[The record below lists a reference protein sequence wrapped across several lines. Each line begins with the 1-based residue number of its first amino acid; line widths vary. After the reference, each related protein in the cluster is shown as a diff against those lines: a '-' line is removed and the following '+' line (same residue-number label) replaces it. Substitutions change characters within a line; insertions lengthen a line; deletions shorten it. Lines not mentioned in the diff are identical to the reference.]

1 MNPVPESAAKLQ
13 KDSGA
18 RLRAIPSVDELL
30 LQPRLVALAERS
42 GRGLVIQAVRQVL
55 ADFRARLKSEPSQPA
70 VPNREAFDSAKFEV
84 GIVAE
89 VVAAVIVKVEVA
101 LAPSLRRV
109 INATG
114 VVLHTNLGRSPLS
127 QAAVAQIAATAAGY
141 SNLEYDVARGER
153 GKRDV
158 HTGRMLAELVGTESA
173 IVVNNNAAAVFLVL
187 NTLAK
192 SAEVIVSRGELIEI
206 GDGFRIPDIMA
217 ESGALLRE
225 VGTTNRT
232 RLRDYERA
240 ITDHTRLLLRVHPS
254 NFRITGFTERPS
266 LRELVEL
273 GERFHLPVYED
284 LGSGCIADLSTSGIA
299 EPVARAS
306 CEAGASVITFSGDK
320 LLGGPQAGIIAGKK
334 EIVERIRANP
344 LFRALRVDKLT
355 IAALEATLQSYL
367 RGALD
372 EIPALRMIRLIPGRN
387 RAARAKLLRKISP
400 RAASRCKAGNP
411 SRLFSDRRRLHSRS
425 ATPHHADRHLDAPP
439 LRRTTRRP
447 SAQATNQQ
455 PSWRN
460 NVCRNA
466 SHRPHRRRPPN
477 PRPPH
482 SEPRRRKRNRLRP
495 SNRPRLNMSRLSLR
509 PLRSDLCVLCVKSF
523 RAPATN

>member
-13 KDSGA
+13 KDPAA

-30 LQPRLVALAERS
+30 LQPRLVALAEKS
-42 GRGLVIQAVRQVL
+42 GRALVTQTVRQVL
-55 ADFRARLKSEPSQPA
+55 ADFRARLKNEPPQRA
-70 VPNREAFDSAKFEV
+70 VPDPEAFDEAQLEAR
-84 GIVAE
+84 IVAE
-89 VVAAVIVKVEVA
+89 IIAEVVVGVVAKVETA

-114 VVLHTNLGRSPLS
+114 VVLHTNLGRAPLS
-127 QAAVAQIAATAAGY
+127 QAAVAQITTTAAGY

-153 GKRDV
+153 GKRDA
-158 HTGRMLAELVGTESA
+158 HTAKLLANLVGAESA

-192 SAEVIVSRGELIEI
+192 AAEVIVSRGELIEI

-240 ITDHTRLLLRVHPS
+240 ITDRTRLLLRVHPS

-266 LRELVEL
+266 LQELVAL

-284 LGSGCIADLSTSGIA
+284 LGSGCIADLSASGIA

-306 CEAGASVITFSGDK
+306 CEAGVSVISISGDK

-372 EIPALRMIRLIPGRN
+372 EIPTLRMIRLSQEEI
-387 RAARAKLLRKISP
+387 AKRAKNFCEKFRPMLPADVTLKIRPGFSVIGGGSTPDQQLPTTLIAISTSRHSAAQLEDRLRKP
-400 RAASRCKAGNP
+400 RTTHPAATTS
-411 SRLFSDRRRLHSRS
+411 ST
-425 ATPHHADRHLDAPP
+425 ATPIVARIEDDHLILD
-439 LRRTTRRP
+439 LRTVNP
-447 SAQATNQQ
+447 EEESEIASALVA
-455 PSWRN
+455 
-460 NVCRNA
+460 A
-466 SHRPHRRRPPN
+466 
-477 PRPPH
+477 
-482 SEPRRRKRNRLRP
+482 L
-495 SNRPRLNMSRLSLR
+495 
-509 PLRSDLCVLCVKSF
+509 
-523 RAPATN
+523 A

>member
-1 MNPVPESAAKLQ
+1 MNPVPESAAETP

-30 LQPRLVALAERS
+30 LQPRLAAVAEKS
-42 GRGLVIQAVRQVL
+42 GRALVAQTVRRLL
-55 ADFRARLKSEPSQPA
+55 AQFRARLKSEPSQSAAPY
-70 VPNREAFDSAKFEV
+70 PEAFDLAQFE
-84 GIVAE
+84 AH
-89 VVAAVIVKVEVA
+89 VVADLEAA

-114 VVLHTNLGRSPLS
+114 VVLHTNLGRAPLS
-127 QAAVAQIAATAAGY
+127 QAALAQINATAATY

-158 HTGRMLAELVGTESA
+158 HTGRLLAELVGAEAA

-187 NTLAK
+187 NALATG
-192 SAEVIVSRGELIEI
+192 AEVIVSRGELIEI
-206 GDGFRIPDIMA
+206 GDGFRIPDIMN

-240 ITDHTRLLLRVHPS
+240 ISDRTRLLLRVHPS

-266 LRELVEL
+266 LAELVAL
-273 GERFHLPVYED
+273 GERFHLPIYED
-284 LGSGCIADLSTSGIA
+284 LGSGCIADLSANGVA

-306 CEAGASVITFSGDK
+306 CEAGASIITFSGDK

-372 EIPALRMIRLIPGRN
+372 EIPTLRMIRLSQKEIGERAQNFCEKFRPALPTDISLETHPGFSVIGGGSTPDQQLPTTLIAISTPRHS
-387 RAARAKLLRKISP
+387 AARLEDRLRKPQTNDPRGATSP
-400 RAASRCKAGNP
+400 AAMPVIARIEDDRLILDLRTVHP
-411 SRLFSDRRRLHSRS
+411 SEENEIAAAL
-425 ATPHHADRHLDAPP
+425 ATALA
-439 LRRTTRRP
+439 
-447 SAQATNQQ
+447 
-455 PSWRN
+455 
-460 NVCRNA
+460 
-466 SHRPHRRRPPN
+466 
-477 PRPPH
+477 
-482 SEPRRRKRNRLRP
+482 
-495 SNRPRLNMSRLSLR
+495 
-509 PLRSDLCVLCVKSF
+509 
-523 RAPATN
+523 

>member
-1 MNPVPESAAKLQ
+1 MNPVPDSAAKLQ

-30 LQPRLVALAERS
+30 LQPRLVALAEKS
-42 GRGLVIQAVRQVL
+42 GRGLVTQAVRHVL
-55 ADFRARLKSEPSQPA
+55 AEFRARLKGEPSQSA
-70 VPNREAFDSAKFEV
+70 VPNPEAFDLAQFEV
-84 GIVAE
+84 RVVAE
-89 VVAAVIVKVEVA
+89 VETA

-114 VVLHTNLGRSPLS
+114 VVLHTNLGRAPLS
-127 QAAVAQIAATAAGY
+127 LAAVAQINTTAAGY

-158 HTGRMLAELVGTESA
+158 HTGRLLAELVGAEAA

-187 NTLAK
+187 NALAK
-192 SAEVIVSRGELIEI
+192 NAEVIVSRGELIEI
-206 GDGFRIPDIMA
+206 GDGFRIPDIMT
-217 ESGALLRE
+217 ESGAELRE

-240 ITDHTRLLLRVHPS
+240 ITDRTRLLLRVHPS

-266 LRELVEL
+266 LAELVAL

-284 LGSGCIADLSTSGIA
+284 LGSGCIADLTANGIA

-334 EIVERIRANP
+334 EIVDSIRSNP

-372 EIPALRMIRLIPGRN
+372 EIPALRMIRLSQREIADR
-387 RAARAKLLRKISP
+387 
-400 RAASRCKAGNP
+400 AGNFCEKWRP
-411 SRLFSDRRRLHSRS
+411 ALPGDVQLEIHPGFSVIGGGSTPDQQLPTTLIAISTPRHSAAQLEER
-425 ATPHHADRHLDAPP
+425 
-439 LRRTTRRP
+439 LRRPRFSGP
-447 SAQATNQQ
+447 DAG
-455 PSWRN
+455 
-460 NVCRNA
+460 A
-466 SHRPHRRRPPN
+466 SSSLTPVIARIEDNHLILDLRTVN
-477 PRPPH
+477 P
-482 SEPRRRKRNRLRP
+482 EEENEIAAALAAA
-495 SNRPRLNMSRLSLR
+495 L
-509 PLRSDLCVLCVKSF
+509 
-523 RAPATN
+523 A